1 MTPAIA
7 APACSS
13 GRALVAERRG
23 ALAAVQMKQTAEEKD
38 VLEIDGTVL
47 EALRGAGFRVQL
59 VDSEQVRCVRAASLI
74 RRDGRDI
81 LILPHEVLTRS
92 RGMRCC
98 CGR

>member
-1 MTPAIA
+1 MGLFAH
-7 APACSS
+7 
-13 GRALVAERRG
+13 
-23 ALAAVQMKQTAEEKD
+23 ALALRARADIEVCAAGEDAAAQQGED
-38 VLEIDGTVL
+38 VMEIDGTVL